1 MHEVERH
8 APQVF
13 VTLCMVSL
21 DPGRER
27 AIVRLAGHPPPLLL
41 GAGGVEA
48 LAPGPP
54 GPPLGVLEHAAWPAY
69 EVALPPEWSLL
80 LFTDGLTDG
89 RVGEGARRLGEEG
102 LAGVVGAARRTAA
115 GDPDELV
122 RLVVDRA
129 EDLNGGPLLDD
140 AALLLIA
147 RLPA

>member
-1 MHEVERH
+1 
-8 APQVF
+8 
-13 VTLCMVSL
+13 MVSL

-41 GAGGVEA
+41 SADGVEA

-89 RVGEGARRLGEEG
+89 RVGDGARRLGEEG

-115 GDPDELV
+115 ERP
-122 RLVVDRA
+122 
-129 EDLNGGPLLDD
+129 
-140 AALLLIA
+140 AASSCASSSTAPRTSTAA
-147 RLPA
+147 RCSTTPRSC